1 MSTIYLFR
9 HGQSEFNLKKIFTG
23 WLDAKLTPLGIEQAK
38 TLGKLLKNKQIDL
51 AYSSSLSRAL
61 DTLHEVLVFHPN
73 CQEILIDDRIIERSY
88 GDLAGHSH
96 EEVIKKYGQE
106 QFDKWHRGW
115 TDKAGNGE
123 SFVDVELRVQ
133 SFINDLKV
141 KYSGQDLGIAISAHG
156 NSIRLFRKIMEN
168 ATIEDTVSW
177 TIPYDQYFEYL
188 I

>member
-106 QFDKWHRGW
+106 QFDRLAIDQNLFLHPDGRLVTRSEMPPECFKNQNYNRMPKIRNHR
-115 TDKAGNGE
+115 K
-123 SFVDVELRVQ
+123 R
-133 SFINDLKV
+133 
-141 KYSGQDLGIAISAHG
+141 
-156 NSIRLFRKIMEN
+156 R
-168 ATIEDTVSW
+168 
-177 TIPYDQYFEYL
+177 
-188 I
+188 